1 MSRETDARPGAL
13 WLAASAAI
21 CFATAPVVLIW
32 AEPLSAY
39 EKSAWRMLVA
49 AVVVIVMAL
58 LSGRRPSYRRGDV
71 GKFALYGF
79 VTAVHFLTFVAALS
93 FTSIAHAVTLTYT
106 APIFVTV
113 FSALFLKEHIA
124 ARKWAGVLVVLVGIG
139 ILVGFEPTLTS
150 RMLIGDGLALIA
162 AVSFG
167 VYSVVGRVQRDTY
180 PLLTYA
186 FGVYAA
192 ATLWLVPSAVI
203 GFTPSGYGVRQVLSL
218 LWAGAVPVAV
228 GHTLYNAAIRRAHAT
243 YANLIAT
250 QEVTGSV
257 ILGALLLGQ
266 VPPVNSVIGI
276 VVALLGI
283 VLVLI

>member
-1 MSRETDARPGAL
+1 MTANAECRQGAL
-13 WLAASAAI
+13 WLAAAAAI

-32 AEPLSAY
+32 AEPLSPY

-49 AVVVIVMAL
+49 ALVVALMAL
-58 LSGRRPSYRRGDV
+58 LSGRRPHYARSDAR
-71 GKFALYGF
+71 KFALYGL
-79 VTAVHFLTFVAALS
+79 VTALHFLTFVAALS

-113 FSALFLKEHIA
+113 FSALFLHEHIA
-124 ARKWAGVLVVLVGIG
+124 ARKWAGILVVLVGIG
-139 ILVGFEPTLTS
+139 ILVGFEPALTP
-150 RMLIGDGLALIA
+150 RMLVGDGLALIA

-167 VYSVVGRVQRDTY
+167 VYSVVGRFQRSSY

-192 ATLWLVPSAVI
+192 ATIWLAPPALLA
-203 GFTPSGYGVRQVLSL
+203 FTPSGYGLRQVAAL

-257 ILGALLLGQ
+257 ILGAVLLGQ
-266 VPPVNSVIGI
+266 VPPVNSVVGI